1 MERCVSTY
9 ISAQY
14 CTTTFCN
21 IPGGGGDGLAYYRIE
36 YADSLNHAPCSVSYM
51 CRCPWRG

>member
-14 CTTTFCN
+14 CTTTFCTL
-21 IPGGGGDGLAYYRIE
+21 PGGGGDPLAYYRIE
-36 YADSLNHAPCSVSYM
+36 YADSTNHAPCSVSFM
-51 CRCPWRG
+51 CRCPWRN